1 MVEDGLRDENK
12 SSGERAPFFL
22 PPSLLIGVTEIDQ
35 EHQHLIEIINRAGS
49 SASHQQHLQEIVSAL
64 ADHFANEEETMRQ
77 AGYPRLREHA
87 EHHKAVLARMQDIA
101 SRAAER
107 HPVHAARRHPARGS
121 AFQVLPPGQ
130 GTGRGVTLPDREL
143 IQHLPDPG

>member
-1 MVEDGLRDENK
+1 MVGDGLRDENK

-22 PPSLLIGVTEIDQ
+22 PPSLLIGVAEIDQ

-49 SASHQQHLQEIVSAL
+49 SVSRRQHLQEIVSAL

-87 EHHKAVLARMQDIA
+87 NHHKAVLTRMQEIAKRCAGDAAAAPQSDILYTLLDDIL
-101 SRAAER
+101 RADL
-107 HPVHAARRHPARGS
+107 PFKSYLQGKGLVAA
-121 AFQVLPPGQ
+121 
-130 GTGRGVTLPDREL
+130 
-143 IQHLPDPG
+143 